1 MNQVAPAA
9 NQIEFLR
16 EYLAPLPA
24 LQAEVEIDRL
34 VATYLIAKEQIAN
47 YVDIQ
52 GEAKHRIKQLI
63 DQTGK
68 SEWDV
73 VSGKVIVPADAT
85 IVTYDAAA
93 LDKLAAASA
102 HFRKKVFPFRR
113 ESFRPGGIRIT
124 GK

>member
-1 MNQVAPAA
+1 MNQTAPAV
-9 NQIEFLR
+9 NQVEFLR
-16 EYLAPLPA
+16 EYLAPLPQLA
-24 LQAEVEIDRL
+24 AEVEIDRL
-34 VATYLIAKEQIAN
+34 VATYLIAKEQIGA

-68 SEWDV
+68 TEWNTP
-73 VSGKVIVPADAT
+73 SGVIISPADAT

-102 HFRKKVFPFRR
+102 AFRRKVYPFRR
-113 ESFRPGGIRIT
+113 ETFRAGGIRIT
-124 GK
+124 SK